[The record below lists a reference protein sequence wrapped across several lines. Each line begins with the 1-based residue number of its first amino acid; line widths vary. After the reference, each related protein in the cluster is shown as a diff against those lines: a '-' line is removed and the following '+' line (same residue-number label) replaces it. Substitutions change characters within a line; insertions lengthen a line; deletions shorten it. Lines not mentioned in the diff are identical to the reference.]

1 MLLSRWRT
9 SVSSCHPTSAKRV
22 ASLRTRIAGPKAC
35 CRAELP
41 FLSQFLLVRTYATMA
56 EKTINLIQLLS
67 ACIDLAHQAGKEIK
81 VIAESGDLGAKGKD
95 KRMLL
100 EILMWCH
107 HLHVFMTPRF
117 FK

>member
-1 MLLSRWRT
+1 
-9 SVSSCHPTSAKRV
+9 
-22 ASLRTRIAGPKAC
+22 
-35 CRAELP
+35 
-41 FLSQFLLVRTYATMA
+41 
-56 EKTINLIQLLS
+56 
-67 ACIDLAHQAGKEIK
+67 LAHQAGKEIK